1 MSLTSLVT
9 SIGFLVALV
18 LSLSVHEF
26 AHAWAANELGDPTAR
41 RLGRLT
47 LNPIAH
53 LDPLGALM
61 LVFMAF
67 QRIGI
72 GWGKPVPV
80 NAYNL
85 KGNPRVSMG
94 LVSAAGP
101 ASNLVLATL
110 AAIPLRIAEPALPD
124 LLFVF
129 LQIFVLTNLGLMV
142 FNLMP
147 IPPLDGFSIVL
158 GILSTFRTRWANQW
172 YDTLSKLVPYGPM
185 ILILVLVLG
194 WMTRFNPL
202 GVILGSATDAFLGL
216 LGIRGLFW

>member
-1 MSLTSLVT
+1 MSLSSITT
-9 SIGFLVALV
+9 SIGFLIALV

-47 LNPIAH
+47 LNPMAH

-61 LVFMAF
+61 LVLMAF

-101 ASNLVLATL
+101 GSNLVLATL
-110 AAIPLRIAEPALPD
+110 AAVPLRIAGLALPELVATF
-124 LLFVF
+124 LL
-129 LQIFVLTNLGLMV
+129 IFVITNLGLMI

-158 GILSTFRTRWANQW
+158 GILSTFRTRWAYQW

-185 ILILVLVLG
+185 ILIGVLVIG
-194 WMTRFNPL
+194 WMTPFNPL
-202 GVILGSATDAFLGL
+202 GAIMGPVVDGMLRLL
-216 LGIRGLFW
+216 LG